1 MSLKFRKLSEEP
13 GESFEEEGQRGVNSV
28 MAVTKKEN
36 ISGYSCRILRFEPT
50 GATAFHEHDREHFV
64 FVLSGKIRVETGT
77 EIKEVSLGEIIHIP
91 SNVEHRFVNSG
102 KKRAAIMV
110 QNIFYD

>member
-1 MSLKFRKLSEEP
+1 MSLKIRKLSEEP
-13 GESFEEEGQRGVNSV
+13 GEPFEEENQRGVNSI

-64 FVLSGKIRVETGT
+64 FVLSGKIRVETGS
-77 EIKEVSLGEIIHIP
+77 EIKEASPGVIIHIP
-91 SNVEHRFVNSG
+91 SNVQHRFVNST

-110 QNIFYD
+110 QNLFF